1 MKVKNK
7 IILILLL
14 FVGIILLNHSNCYGF
29 YDYTQEDVAKVEER
43 IQALSKH
50 YGNTYPH
57 YIIYQKIDNPRL
69 YFEMYDF
76 KPTGIATSNN
86 TYFYEIGNTLSY
98 SYFHGT
104 YNLNSKIFYMPYMNN
119 SDDLTLSQPDVY
131 QLRKN
136 FRVGHYSYYS
146 GSDGSRYVETQIVKS
161 TFNFYLN
168 DNVEF
173 GDFDNSQATDN
184 LVYEGSDTKN
194 EFQKMFELN
203 LTDKDDNNKQHR
215 FNIGTYSKSEN
226 YDELNSY
233 LGRPYVIYLTD
244 YERILTY
251 DKEEN
256 MNFQYGSY
264 LLSGYVDFLTTDQS
278 YFYFSEYYNKVLSD
292 SGNWFFNKDEKDY
305 KKRFYFRLTYSEDS
319 NDPTAEIW
327 SDNGILQSASDKY
340 YDPTYEAD
348 YSHFV
353 GSSHSIFYVEEK
365 NGKKKKFRNDLYY
378 KGFYTFSLNSG
389 GKTSDLMDENLSTIR
404 YDFYFSGGKTQ
415 ILYLYDNA
423 YNYNEQI
430 KNVYDILKRNYEQ
443 YIFSTDASA
452 GDWHIRGKDERT
464 STYKPGQVTNDTS
477 PEDDKK
483 HEGQIRDPSKGNIQ
497 NKDDEKTEDTT
508 NWGILDF
515 LRNIY
520 DTLTGGGGDT
530 SSATNGITG
539 AVGSVQDKFAFKDN
553 LVNNA
558 NEIKDYIVN
567 TQATHKYYLNINHKY
582 LSGRVCIIDLSWYEP
597 YKPTVDAF
605 ICAFAY
611 LAFAWHMFCN
621 IPSLIS
627 GASAGSYLNEIST
640 YQTTSQLH
648 SMPTIGRSAS
658 IHNRKFLD

>member
-14 FVGIILLNHSNCYGF
+14 FAGIILLNHSDCYGF
-29 YDYTQEDVAKVEER
+29 YDYTQEDIAKVEER
-43 IQALSKH
+43 IRALNEH
-50 YGNTYPH
+50 YENTYPH
-57 YIIYQKIDNPRL
+57 YIIYQKVDDPRL

-76 KPTGIATSNN
+76 KPTGIATSDN

-98 SYFHGT
+98 SYFRGT
-104 YNLNSKIFYMPYMNN
+104 YNLNSKIFYMPYMGN
-119 SDDLTLSQPDVY
+119 SDDLTLSSPDVN
-131 QLRKN
+131 QLKKN
-136 FRVGHYSYYS
+136 FFVGRYSYYS
-146 GSDGSRYVETQIVKS
+146 SSSGSYYKESQIIRS

-168 DNVEF
+168 DTVEY
-173 GDFDNSQATDN
+173 GDFDNSQVTDT
-184 LVYEGSDTKN
+184 LVYEGSNTKN

-203 LTDKDDNNKQHR
+203 LIDEDDNNKQHK
-215 FNIGTYSKSEN
+215 FNIGTYFKSEN

-292 SGNWFFNKDEKDY
+292 SGNWLFNKDEKDY

-319 NDPTAEIW
+319 NDPHTEIW

-348 YSHFV
+348 YSHFI
-353 GSSHSIFYVEEK
+353 GSSHSIYYAREK
-365 NGKKKKFRNDLYY
+365 NGKYKELSNRVYYRGLYNFRLTAGGPTRKAEDYY
-378 KGFYTFSLNSG
+378 SFQYFFS
-389 GKTSDLMDENLSTIR
+389 
-404 YDFYFSGGKTQ
+404 FSGGNTQ
-415 ILYLYDNA
+415 ILYLHDLAYD
-423 YNYNEQI
+423 YNEQI
-430 KNVYDILKRNYEQ
+430 KTVYDILKRNYDQ
-443 YIFSTDASA
+443 YIFSQDGNAEN
-452 GDWHIRGKDERT
+452 WHIKGEHESTTTYTENVLTDKSTDKDF
-464 STYKPGQVTNDTS
+464 
-477 PEDDKK
+477 ED
-483 HEGQIRDPSKGNIQ
+483 HVGEIRDPSKGNIQ
-497 NKDDEKTEDTT
+497 NKDDEKTKDTT

-648 SMPTIGRSAS
+648 SMPTIGRSAN